1 MGRKF
6 IEMSNLLERLQNGTT
21 QKETSRSSSS
31 SAESARSS
39 EIEDATVDCEDERDD
54 EEADALG
61 EVVEA
66 KKKRIKKKD

>member
-1 MGRKF
+1 
-6 IEMSNLLERLQNGTT
+6 MSNLLERLQNGTT
-21 QKETSRSSSS
+21 QKETSRNSSS

-54 EEADALG
+54 EEANVLD

>member
-21 QKETSRSSSS
+21 QKETSRSS

-54 EEADALG
+54 EEADALD
-61 EVVEA
+61 EVVET
-66 KKKRIKKKD
+66 KKKRIKKRD